1 MSSEYLHSC
10 RDGWALS
17 TEWGRVK
24 ISEKMDSRAQMAAT
38 RKRKDILEG
47 AIKGEKPG
55 IDRGTYASGRKLAAG
70 QF

>member
-1 MSSEYLHSC
+1 MSDLCSMRLHCVSKTLKPLKKQNFFTL
-10 RDGWALS
+10 GP
-17 TEWGRVK
+17 V
-24 ISEKMDSRAQMAAT
+24 T